1 MCNICLLS
9 PGSPNSERR
18 CISEAFP
25 DEVTIPMDTIGNN
38 VTDNSNNNVRSSS
51 ANVNNTKTS
60 HHSLRM
66 IDHITKELVQFSQ
79 TSLNVDDSQAAI
91 SRNEQVPTLV
101 TWDLGN
107 LLPNGKSRKLRW
119 FSNVEKWASHVSNFY
134 ATTATWYLS
143 NLSILDHRSYHQIN
157 YSSSYILR

>member
-38 VTDNSNNNVRSSS
+38 VTDNPNNNVRSSS

-79 TSLNVDDSQAAI
+79 TSLNVDDSQAAT

-101 TWDLGN
+101 TWDLSNMLPMDAKSIAN
-107 LLPNGKSRKLRW
+107 LANFVDSQTPRNERATLAIYMLPQQLD
-119 FSNVEKWASHVSNFY
+119 
-134 ATTATWYLS
+134 
-143 NLSILDHRSYHQIN
+143 ILVTYRYQF
-157 YSSSYILR
+157 